1 MSQFIP
7 GTAIPLD
14 PPGAAA
20 QTEGRGSVHI
30 TRDREPPSLLE
41 RIEDPAAL
49 TPSERSFVA
58 AALRAY
64 DRTPKL
70 ERSVFAK
77 TSAQTDGTTGN
88 VVIPLFEVPQG
99 YEGHL
104 TYVVA
109 DAPGTAA
116 ITPTAPSANAAIW
129 NYLAILPGSGGRANA
144 DAATSGGTRT
154 GLVDFQPNP
163 ALSTGAALP
172 VRYSYND
179 SNAPIAWGGQTIW
192 FVFIGGSQAGVKNI
206 TVQVSYRVNLY
217 QHGLLP

>member
-1 MSQFIP
+1 MVDLIP
-7 GTAIPLD
+7 GTSLPLSD
-14 PPGAAA
+14 PGSAE
-20 QTEGRGSVHI
+20 QDEHRGTVKI
-30 TRDREPPSLLE
+30 TRDRQPPSLLE
-41 RIEDPAAL
+41 RIEDPAQL
-49 TPSERSFVA
+49 SPSERSFVA

-64 DRTPKL
+64 DRSPKL

-77 TSAQTDGTTGN
+77 ASGQTDATTGN

-116 ITPTAPSANAAIW
+116 LTPTAPAANAAIW
-129 NYLAILPGSGGRANA
+129 NYIAILPGSGGRSNA

-154 GLVDFQPNP
+154 GLVDFAPNP

-172 VRYSYND
+172 VKYTYND

-192 FVFIGGSQAGVKNI
+192 FVLIGGSQAGVKTI